1 MAQHRGAGD
10 LPAYP
15 THQLLPRSQ
24 ALWQGRPSLPT
35 SAQAGPVDPQ
45 TQSCGTFGQK
55 LPQPQAGFGPPASSG
70 PSLLSS
76 LPPKLLVQAHSSSR
90 ERAATVPSALRK
102 KCPPVVSRSPLIRA
116 PTPCRRCRPA
126 VQAGVSRSAL
136 LTPGLLV
143 WRLLEGGSPRGSPWL
158 HVPVPAGPW
167 AGWQARHEEPRRRP
181 GPASPRGCL

>member
-1 MAQHRGAGD
+1 MAQRRGAGD

-35 SAQAGPVDPQ
+35 SALAGPVDPQ
-45 TQSCGTFGQK
+45 TQSCDTFGQK

-76 LPPKLLVQAHSSSR
+76 LLPKLLAQVHSSSGGR
-90 ERAATVPSALRK
+90 VATVPSAPRK
-102 KCPPVVSRSPLIRA
+102 KCPLVVSRSPLAGA
-116 PTPCRRCRPA
+116 PAPCRRCRPA

-136 LTPGLLV
+136 LTLGLLV
-143 WRLLEGGSPRGSPWL
+143 WRLLEGGLPGGSLWL
-158 HVPVPAGPW
+158 RVPVPAGPW
-167 AGWQARHEEPRRRP
+167 AGWHSRQEEPRRRP